1 MASQHRNLTFADKLL
16 TQADRALRTI
26 ASNHIDSTRPSPAQ
40 QKPEAE
46 LSKEEARHVA
56 GLMRINH
63 TGEVCAQGLYQG
75 QALTAK
81 LEQVRHAMQHAS
93 DEEEDHLAW
102 CRSRLKELD
111 SQTSLLNP
119 FFYGASFSIG
129 ALAGMA
135 GDRWS
140 LGFVA
145 ETENQVCKHLD
156 SHLQKLPD
164 QDEKSRAIIKQM
176 KVDEAQH
183 AETATEAGGAK
194 LPLPIRFG
202 MTLMSKVMTKTT
214 YHI

>member
-1 MASQHRNLTFADKLL
+1 MASQHRNLSLADQLL

-26 ASNHIDSTRPSPAQ
+26 ASNITDSARPSPAQ

-46 LSKEEARHVA
+46 LSSEESRHVA

-81 LEQVRHAMQHAS
+81 LEHVRHAMQLAS

-102 CRSRLKELD
+102 CRGRLKDLG
-111 SQTSLLNP
+111 SHTSLLNP
-119 FFYGASFSIG
+119 FFYSASFSIG
-129 ALAGMA
+129 ALAGLA

-145 ETENQVCKHLD
+145 ETEHQVCKHLD
-156 SHLQKLPD
+156 NHLQKLPV
-164 QDEKSRAIIKQM
+164 QDEKSRAILEQM
-176 KVDEAQH
+176 KIDEAQH
-183 AETATEAGGAK
+183 AETATNAGGAK
-194 LPLPIRFG
+194 LPIPVRLG